1 MTPETRPS
9 ERTADTDTRW
19 RALIGALAALGL
31 ILSLLSWNPLARV
44 ASAEARA
51 TLAST
56 VTVYAG
62 LRSLN
67 AFLSTAQEVEVG
79 GSFVLQGSVQPLKTL
94 EPIDDTVERVA
105 AAVLALSVAAGLLA
119 LGFGPLSV
127 IGFAVLLAG
136 AGLARTTPGLARR
149 CLATGALLALI
160 LPAAFAVSGVAGDAM
175 TRAVWTENT
184 AILDR
189 IRGEVGDEGTVADT
203 AAAPGQGGTGFLS
216 WLTGETADEAGASA
230 DRRGTVERYRAVAA
244 VLWSESGALLESYVS
259 ILAVWLLK
267 LLVLPLTL
275 ILVAVRLI
283 R

>member
-9 ERTADTDTRW
+9 AKTADTDTRW

-31 ILSLLSWNPLARV
+31 ILSVLSWNPLARV

-79 GSFVLQGSVQPLKTL
+79 GSLVVQGSVQPLKTL

-105 AAVLALSVAAGLLA
+105 AVVLTLSVASGLLA

-127 IGFAVLLAG
+127 IGFAVMLAG
-136 AGLARTTPGLARR
+136 VGLRQTSPDLARR
-149 CLATGALLALI
+149 CLATGALVALI
-160 LPAAFAVSGVAGDAM
+160 LPASFAVSGVAGDAM
-175 TRAVWTENT
+175 TRAVWAENT

-189 IRGEVGDEGTVADT
+189 IRGEVGEDGPVGAAP
-203 AAAPGQGGTGFLS
+203 AAAGGTGFWS
-216 WLTGETADEAGASA
+216 WLTGDDTATEAARGETL
-230 DRRGTVERYRAVAA
+230 GTVARYREVAS

-267 LLVLPLTL
+267 LVVLPLTL

>member
-105 AAVLALSVAAGLLA
+105 AAVLALSVAAGLLT

-149 CLATGALLALI
+149 CLATGALVALI
-160 LPAAFAVSGVAGDAM
+160 LPAAFAISGVAGDAM
-175 TRAVWTENT
+175 TRAVWAENT

-189 IRGEVGDEGTVADT
+189 IRGEVGDEGPVVAT
-203 AAAPGQGGTGFLS
+203 ADAAQGGTGFLS

-267 LLVLPLTL
+267 LVVLPLTL